1 MKTFFRYCL
10 IALVAIAMTACSPED
25 GKMGPAGPQGEQ
37 GLPGED
43 GNANVI
49 ASDWMD
55 IVWNFQNE
63 ATFKAMHIDA
73 AQITEEFIEN
83 GGTILMY
90 LKQKDGNNYAVAP
103 LPYAIGND
111 QFIFIY
117 VNAPS
122 FIPVGIM
129 VQVTSIDTSI
139 PVNEYD
145 DGTYFFRYILIP
157 GGTPAE
163 NALVKEGID
172 PTNYQAV
179 SDFFNIKK

>member
-1 MKTFFRYCL
+1 MKKPKTMKTFFRYCL

-103 LPYAIGND
+103 LPYTIGND
-111 QFIFIY
+111 QFI
-117 VNAPS
+117 
-122 FIPVGIM
+122 
-129 VQVTSIDTSI
+129 
-139 PVNEYD
+139 
-145 DGTYFFRYILIP
+145 
-157 GGTPAE
+157 
-163 NALVKEGID
+163 
-172 PTNYQAV
+172 
-179 SDFFNIKK
+179 